1 MSAASKVADGM
12 DDVGEEEEKE
22 EDEEEEEEGG
32 VKGDVAD
39 FLGVF
44 LFMLMLRLKA
54 SAAFEIASLI
64 CSMVFSLSK
73 WKSISIHSPLS

>member
-1 MSAASKVADGM
+1 MSAASKVADGK
-12 DDVGEEEEKE
+12 DDVGNGEEEEE
-22 EDEEEEEEGG
+22 EEEEEEGG
-32 VKGDVAD
+32 VRGD
-39 FLGVF
+39 FLGLF

>member
-1 MSAASKVADGM
+1 MSAASKVADGK
-12 DDVGEEEEKE
+12 DGVG
-22 EDEEEEEEGG
+22 EEEEEGG
-32 VKGDVAD
+32 GGVGDDVAD
-39 FLGVF
+39 FLVF